1 MNAPTLPAGRFVA
14 LDVHKAYLVVAAV
27 DAAQQIVRHPKRVLL
42 AEFGAWCRQHLR
54 PTDQVVLEATLN
66 TWQLYGDLVPL
77 VAKVTVANP
86 LQVKLIAASRVKTD
100 NRDTLVLARLLAAGL
115 IPAVGCRPCPCG
127 NCAPSSPSASG

>member
-1 MNAPTLPAGRFVA
+1 MNAPTLPAGGFVA

-66 TWQLYGDLVPL
+66 TWQLYDQLVPL

-115 IPAVGCRPCPCG
+115 SGLWVPPLPLRT
-127 NCAPSSPSASG
+127 CAP